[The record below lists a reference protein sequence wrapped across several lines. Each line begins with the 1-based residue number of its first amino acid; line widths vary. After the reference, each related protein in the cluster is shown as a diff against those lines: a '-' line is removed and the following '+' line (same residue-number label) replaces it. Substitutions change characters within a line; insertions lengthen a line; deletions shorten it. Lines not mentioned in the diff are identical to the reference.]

1 MYTYLWIN
9 ILSVLFPVLLSFDK
23 KVAFY
28 KEFKYAFPA
37 ILITASLF
45 CVWDYFF
52 TAWGIW
58 GFNDKYITGIWW
70 FGLPMEEV
78 LFFFTVPFAC
88 LFVYACTRVYFPKDF
103 LSRSEHAISFIL
115 ILLSIA
121 GVILFRKQLYTS
133 VTMLFCGMS
142 LLIRVWAGKRKSL
155 SRFYVGYAFCLL
167 PFLIINS
174 ILTYLPVVWYNNAF
188 NTGVRIFTI
197 PVEDSF
203 YLMVL
208 LLWNVGI
215 YETLKRRVLPTATEA
230 PANDKLPGHE

>member
-28 KEFKYAFPA
+28 KEFRYVLPA
-37 ILITASLF
+37 IIVTAALF
-45 CVWDYFF
+45 CVWDSFF

-78 LFFFTVPFAC
+78 LFFFTVPYAC
-88 LFVYACTRVYFPKDF
+88 LFVYACTRAYIPKDI
-103 LSRSEHAISFIL
+103 LHSAERAITFVVL
-115 ILLSIA
+115 LLSVA
-121 GVILFRKQLYTS
+121 AVIIFRKQLYTS
-133 VTMLFCGMS
+133 VTMLLCGMS
-142 LLIRVWAGKRKSL
+142 ILIRMWAAKRKSL
-155 SRFYVGYAFCLL
+155 SRFYVGFAFCLI
-167 PFLIINS
+167 PFLIINGV
-174 ILTYLPVVWYNNAF
+174 LTYLPVVWYNNAY

-197 PVEDSF
+197 PVEDTF

-215 YETLKRRVLPTATEA
+215 YESLKRRKEEA
-230 PANDKLPGHE
+230 ADAIPEHEKPVTHA